1 MSMSA
6 QWLRP
11 QCSRAPETGG
21 SSMSMSVTVSVRP
34 RWKQSALW
42 RIKQQPPGEVR
53 SESNSESVSAEVCRR
68 PRGKNNSERPIMT
81 EYRSTGGL
89 TLPGDDP
96 STGPTPIRTVWW
108 LGSLST

>member
-11 QCSRAPETGG
+11 QCRRAPETGG
-21 SSMSMSVTVSVRP
+21 SSMSVTVSVRP
-34 RWKQSALW
+34 RWNQGVPSVG
-42 RIKQQPPGEVR
+42 IKQQSSGEAR

-68 PRGKNNSERPIMT
+68 PRGTNNSERPIMT